1 MSNEIQT
8 GKIPGSLASSKS
20 QQTEELNT
28 QKSGAKASGAGQLSS
43 SDKVSMTDD
52 AARLQEIE
60 GLLKNS
66 PSVNNALVAEISQLI
81 AEGRLEINLDSIAAS
96 LLETE
101 AGITDPGN

>member
-8 GKIPGSLASSKS
+8 GKIPASLVSSKS
-20 QQTEELNT
+20 QQAEELT
-28 QKSGAKASGAGQLSS
+28 GQKPDAQAPGAGKSASTDQ
-43 SDKVSMTDD
+43 VSMTDD
-52 AARLQEIE
+52 AARLQELE
-60 GLLKNS
+60 GMLKNS

-81 AEGRLEINLDSIAAS
+81 SEGRLEINLDRIAAS

>member
-1 MSNEIQT
+1 MSNDIQT
-8 GKIPGSLASSKS
+8 GKIPASLASSKS
-20 QQTEELNT
+20 QQTEKPNT
-28 QKSGAKASGAGQLSS
+28 QKSNAQSSGTGKLST

-60 GLLKNS
+60 GLLKNT

-101 AGITDPGN
+101 AGITAPDN